1 MNNEAD
7 THLLARETLD
17 ALIILPIVSKFT
29 AENFTAVKPCKL
41 QTLGCFRNLR
51 LRAIKV
57 PTLNTLSFVGL
68 CFYEPIFVEWY
79 FAKNTEYCHPK
90 P

>member
-7 THLLARETLD
+7 THPLARETLD

-29 AENFTAVKPCKL
+29 AENFTALKHCNL
-41 QTLGCFRNLR
+41 QTLGCFR

-57 PTLNTLSFVGL
+57 PTLNTLSFVWF
-68 CFYEPIFVEWY
+68 CFYEPTFVEWY